1 MRARCNPAWWWLLRL
16 RALAAAATPRD
27 EVLGCCRV
35 LQGVA
40 GCCLLRG
47 DHEAREGRDDE
58 RGREVGREEHE
69 GRRAHQP
76 TAEARALLPR

>member
-40 GCCLLRG
+40 GCCRVLPA
-47 DHEAREGRDDE
+47 ARR
-58 RGREVGREEHE
+58 
-69 GRRAHQP
+69 P
-76 TAEARALLPR
+76 